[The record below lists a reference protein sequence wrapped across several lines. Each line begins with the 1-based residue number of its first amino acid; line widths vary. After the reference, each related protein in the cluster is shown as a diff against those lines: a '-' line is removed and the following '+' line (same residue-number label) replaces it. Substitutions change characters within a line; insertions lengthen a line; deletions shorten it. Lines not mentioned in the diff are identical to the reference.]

1 MTTTVE
7 GNEYQQWAEAGL
19 DWPDEDL
26 ELDAPERKG
35 FIIHSDSEAN
45 HVLARLARWER
56 EAARVQGIVDD
67 ELERIAVFKAAN
79 LGTKDDPRGAAR
91 EAEFYR
97 GVLVDYYRRLED
109 ADPDLAQTRKLPG
122 GTIGRRKNPDSLEV
136 TDEAAFIRWAI
147 ANDRGDLLK
156 PFELAS
162 KTTVRDALT
171 PQADPKSV
179 DHGSVLHF
187 VDADGAV
194 IPGVMYR
201 VGDDRY
207 EAKAQPTERP

>member
-1 MTTTVE
+1 MTAQGTE
-7 GNEYQQWAEAGL
+7 FEQWAEAGL
-19 DWPDEDL
+19 EWPDEDL
-26 ELDAPERKG
+26 DLEAPERKG
-35 FIIHSDSEAN
+35 FIINSDSEATRT
-45 HVLARLARWER
+45 LARLHRWER
-56 EAARVQGIVDD
+56 EAARIQGIVDD

-91 EAEFYR
+91 EVAFYES
-97 GVLVDYYRRLED
+97 VLVDYYRRKAD
-109 ADPDLAQTRKLPG
+109 ADPDTPQTLKLPG

-179 DHGSVLHF
+179 DHGAVLHF
-187 VDADGAV
+187 VDDDGTV
-194 IPGVMYR
+194 VPGVMYR

-207 EAKAQPTERP
+207 EAKAKPTERP